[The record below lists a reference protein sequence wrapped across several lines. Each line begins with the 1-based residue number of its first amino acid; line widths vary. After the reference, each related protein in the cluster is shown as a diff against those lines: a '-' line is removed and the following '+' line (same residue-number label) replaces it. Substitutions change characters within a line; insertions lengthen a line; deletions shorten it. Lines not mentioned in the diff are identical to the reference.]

1 MVVIV
6 LGVLE
11 AAEPE
16 LMSVLVPVEPVVPV
30 VPEAPIDVPLPV
42 VLLALELVSVLA
54 VPGVVVLALLELSV
68 EGVVG
73 AGVVLD
79 VVDEEVEVSVV
90 VVLPQPARA
99 RAAIRARAAALAIGL
114 VCISE
119 LLEVSFRFVWRIV
132 WDRQSRMRCLGTFWW
147 ANARSMSS
155 ATVEACRT
163 SCALPQTDVC
173 FFLQARA

>member
-1 MVVIV
+1 VVVIV

-16 LMSVLVPVEPVVPV
+16 PMSVLVPVEPVVP
-30 VPEAPIDVPLPV
+30 EAPMAVPLPG
-42 VLLALELVSVLA
+42 VLPALVLVSVLA

-68 EGVVG
+68 EGAG
-73 AGVVLD
+73 AGTVVLL
-79 VVDEEVEVSVV
+79 VVDDVELSVRFS
-90 VVLPQPARA
+90 PQPARA

-114 VCISE
+114 VCIRE
-119 LLEVSFRFVWRIV
+119 LLGFVSFRFVWRSV
-132 WDRQSRMRCLGTFWW
+132 WNRQRRMRCLGTFWW

-163 SCALPQTDVC
+163 SCALPLTDAC